1 MGDVSAWMAIGPSM
15 GMALMIWGGFKLLR
29 RYFDVSYERDDL
41 KRSNARLVEELQAI
55 RRTEMLGEDW
65 NYMMPFPCDDA
76 KLITVVSD
84 RTPTR
89 EDRLV
94 AQCKVTWLDTHNG
107 TVWKCEEP
115 GVWMNAGS
123 NGARS
128 PDSYVAVGENDD
140 FYFMHA
146 GTYPGFHA
154 LLQHILDERRGQLSY
169 SDPMA
174 VGIDPLPFIL
184 MDAGA
189 SGRQGRTSDNP
200 WQAIR
205 GLTPWGSAPEA
216 AQPVAP
222 PNPVRINPLIDGR
235 RPIILDDPA

>member
-1 MGDVSAWMAIGPSM
+1 MGEVSAWIAIGPVI
-15 GMALMIWGGFKLLR
+15 GMAMMMWTGFKLLR
-29 RYFDVSYERDDL
+29 RYIDAVYDRDKL
-41 KRSNARLVEELQAI
+41 KTANARLLKELDAV

-76 KLITVVSD
+76 QLITVVSD
-84 RTPTR
+84 RTPTSD
-89 EDRLV
+89 DRIV
-94 AQCKVTWLDTHNG
+94 AQCRVAWLDTHNG

-115 GVWMNAGS
+115 GVWLDAGS
-123 NGARS
+123 GGVRS
-128 PDSYVAVGENDD
+128 PDSYVAVGEGDD

-146 GTYPGFHA
+146 GTYPGFHD

-184 MDAGA
+184 MDAG
-189 SGRQGRTSDNP
+189 STSREGMADNP

-205 GLTPWGSAPEA
+205 GLTPWASTREA
-216 AQPVAP
+216 EQPVASP
-222 PNPVRINPLIDGR
+222 EPVRINPLIEGR